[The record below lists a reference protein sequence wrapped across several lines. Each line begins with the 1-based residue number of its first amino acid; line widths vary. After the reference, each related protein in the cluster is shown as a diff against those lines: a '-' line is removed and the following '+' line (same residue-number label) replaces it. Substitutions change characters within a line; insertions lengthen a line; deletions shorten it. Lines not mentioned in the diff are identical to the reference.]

1 MVNKCLRFFLS
12 LGISFIMVIG
22 LIEVS
27 SRNSLKNFRNYEF
40 VAFKISGL
48 VEELTKKK
56 HGKYVVV
63 FYFKIRNDNHR

>member
-56 HGKYVVV
+56 TWKVCSC
-63 FYFKIRNDNHR
+63 FLF

>member
-22 LIEVS
+22 LIEVR

-40 VAFKISGL
+40 VAFEISGL
-48 VEELTKKK
+48 VEELTKKIK
-56 HGKYVVV
+56 TWKVCSC
-63 FYFKIRNDNHR
+63 FLF